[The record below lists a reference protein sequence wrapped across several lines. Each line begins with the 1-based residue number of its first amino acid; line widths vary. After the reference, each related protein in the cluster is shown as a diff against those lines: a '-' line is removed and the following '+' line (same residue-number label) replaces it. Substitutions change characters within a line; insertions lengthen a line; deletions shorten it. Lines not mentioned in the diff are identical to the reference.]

1 MYKTK
6 EQAYRQL
13 NFDLVVARAD
23 KLLEQRNELVE
34 QLYGSY
40 GLQHGRCYYRIRQ
53 PRKVSMYIYN

>member
-23 KLLEQRNELVE
+23 KLLKQRHQQKHK
-34 QLYGSY
+34 QL
-40 GLQHGRCYYRIRQ
+40 
-53 PRKVSMYIYN
+53 